1 MKKKLIYLFII
12 TLISQSLT
20 AKIFLPSFW
29 SDNMVI
35 QQLSSNTIKGIA
47 SPNKVITFKT
57 SWSKKAYK
65 TKSDTSG
72 HFAITFTTPAH
83 GGPHSISI
91 SDGEVLTLNN
101 VLIGDVWLCSGQ
113 SNMEM
118 PLKGFKGQP
127 VFHSQEK
134 IIAAN
139 PTQDLRLLTVKR
151 AYSTTPQDTI
161 IGNWAQSSP
170 KTAAE
175 FSATAYF
182 FGDLVQKTMNIPIGL
197 IHSSWSAS
205 KIEAWISKEVI
216 SQFDEVDLKELN
228 QEKFSNP
235 NTTPTLLYNA
245 MINPLDGISIK
256 GIIWY
261 QGESNSQNPSLYKKL
276 FAAWVDQNRSLF
288 KNPELPI
295 YYVQIAPYKSSN
307 KDDINLPLFREA
319 QMESMKEINNVGM
332 AFTTD
337 IGDEVFIHSPHKK
350 QVGERLAYWA
360 LAKTYNIEG
369 FPYSGP
375 IYKSY
380 ELKDNKITI
389 KFDHADTGLNP
400 ENTNITGFEI
410 AGVDGNF
417 VKAEAKI
424 INGSSSI
431 TVWSDQIESPK
442 EVRYCFRNYTTG
454 NLTNNAGIP
463 ASAFRLKIK

>member
-1 MKKKLIYLFII
+1 MKKSLIIFVTI
-12 TLISQSLT
+12 TTILQSLN
-20 AKIFLPSFW
+20 AKITLPSFW

-35 QQLSSNTIKGIA
+35 QQLSSNTMKGIA
-47 SPNKVITFKT
+47 TPNRAITLKT
-57 SWSKKAYK
+57 SWSKDIYQ
-65 TKSDTSG
+65 TKSDSSG
-72 HFAITFTTPAH
+72 KFAITFTTPAH
-83 GGPHSISI
+83 GGPYSIKI
-91 SDGEVLTLNN
+91 SDGETLTLNN
-101 VLIGDVWLCSGQ
+101 ILIGDVWLCSGQ

-127 VFHSQEK
+127 VYHSQEK

-139 PTQDLRLLTVKR
+139 PIQNLRLLTIKR

-161 IGNWAQSSP
+161 VGNWAQSYP
-170 KTAAE
+170 KTAAD

-182 FGDLVQKTMNIPIGL
+182 FGDLVQKTTNIPIGL

-205 KIEAWISKEVI
+205 KIEAWISKDI
-216 SQFDEVDLKELN
+216 IKQFDEIDLKGLN
-228 QEKFSNP
+228 LDEISTP

-276 FAAWVDQNRSLF
+276 FAAWVDQNRKLF
-288 KNPELPI
+288 RNPELPI
-295 YYVQIAPYKSSN
+295 YYVQIAPYKSSG

-319 QMESMKEINNVGM
+319 QMESMKEIKNIGM

-337 IGDEVFIHSPHKK
+337 IGDEIFIHSPHKK

-375 IYKSY
+375 IYNSY
-380 ELKDNKITI
+380 ELKDNKLTI
-389 KFDHADTGLNP
+389 KFDHAETGLNP
-400 ENTNITGFEI
+400 ENVNITGFEI
-410 AGVDGNF
+410 AGEDGNF

-431 TVWSDQIESPK
+431 IVWNDQIKSPK